1 MHQYMAHVNI
11 YLHSWHNIFFT
22 LYTISILQHV
32 RVVLKVINIM
42 KFKMKGLFW
51 VILSSLVFS
60 GCVYDSKLQRPVLS
74 ERESEIPLLFNQAQT
89 QAVFVTYDGIH
100 LKSYGNDLNRAKTE
114 YIPASTFKMLNAL
127 IGLQNAKAT
136 NTEVFQWNGEK
147 RAFSA
152 WEKDMT
158 LAEAMQA
165 SAVPVYQELA
175 RRIGLDLMR
184 KEVKRVGF
192 GNMNIG
198 QQVDN
203 FWLVGPLK
211 ISPEQEAKFAYQLA
225 QQQLA
230 FDQTVQQQVKDM
242 LYIERRGDTKLYA
255 KSGWGMD
262 VEPQVGWYTGWVEQ
276 PDGKVTA
283 FALNMNMQTGD
294 DPNERKQ
301 LTLSVLDKLGLF
313 FYLR

>member
-1 MHQYMAHVNI
+1 
-11 YLHSWHNIFFT
+11 
-22 LYTISILQHV
+22 
-32 RVVLKVINIM
+32 
-42 KFKMKGLFW
+42 MKGLFW

-127 IGLQNAKAT
+127 IGLQNVKVT

-165 SAVPVYQELA
+165 SAVPIYQELA